1 MKKKDKALEIKR
13 AQLKTEKITLSN
25 AVSDE
30 WRSDPKHLSFSL
42 SRYKF
47 VSKMLEG
54 YNKVLEV
61 GAGDGFKSDI
71 IFKVVKNLTLCE
83 YNNLHIKEYQG
94 NAKYIVHDFVKGRL
108 KNSFDGIY
116 AIDVLEH
123 IDKKKE
129 NIFIK
134 NILLSLNKN
143 GILIFGM
150 PTIES
155 QKYASKLSK
164 IGHVNCKSKNSLR
177 KLMQNFF
184 HNVFMFSMNDEMVH
198 TGYDKMSHFIFA
210 VCANKK
216 K

>member
-1 MKKKDKALEIKR
+1 MNKKDKNLKIKR
-13 AQLKTEKITLSN
+13 EVLKIAKITLSN
-25 AVSDE
+25 SVSHE
-30 WRSDPKHLSFSL
+30 WKNDPKHLIFSL

-47 VSKMLEG
+47 VSKMLDG

-61 GAGDGFKSDI
+61 GAGEGFKSEIVFD
-71 IFKVVKNLTLCE
+71 VVKNLTLCE
-83 YNNLHIKEYQG
+83 YKDLHIKDYQR
-94 NAKYIVHDFVKGRL
+94 NAKYIIHDFVKRKL

-134 NILLSLNKN
+134 NILSSLNKN
-143 GILIFGM
+143 GVLIFGM

-164 IGHVNCKSKNSLR
+164 IGHVNCKNKNSLK
-177 KLMQNFF
+177 KLMLNFF
-184 HNVFMFSMNDEMVH
+184 HNVFMFSMNDEVVH
-198 TGYDKMSHFIFA
+198 TGYDKMSHYIFA

>member
-1 MKKKDKALEIKR
+1 MNKKDKNLVIKKS
-13 AQLKTEKITLSN
+13 QLKTEKITLNNST
-25 AVSDE
+25 SHE
-30 WRSDPKHLSFSL
+30 WRNDPKHLVFSL

-47 VSKMLEG
+47 VSKMLDG

-71 IFKVVKNLTLCE
+71 VFDVVKNLTLCE
-83 YNNLHIKEYQG
+83 YNDLHKKDYQG
-94 NAKYIVHDFVKGRL
+94 NAKYIIHDFVKRKH
-108 KNSFDGIY
+108 KNSFDAIY

-123 IDKKKE
+123 INKKKE

-134 NILLSLNKN
+134 NTLLSLNKN

-164 IGHVNCKSKNSLR
+164 IGHINCKSKNSLR

-198 TGYDKMSHFIFA
+198 TGYDKMSHYIFA
-210 VCANKK
+210 VCTNKK

>member
-1 MKKKDKALEIKR
+1 MKKNDRNLNIKR
-13 AQLKTEKITLSN
+13 AQLKTEKITLSDTI
-25 AVSDE
+25 SDE
-30 WRSDPKHLSFSL
+30 WRRDPKHLSFSL

-47 VSKMLEG
+47 VSKMLDG

-61 GAGDGFKSDI
+61 GAGVGFKSDI
-71 IFKVVKNLTLCE
+71 VSDVVKNLTLCE
-83 YNNLHIKEYQG
+83 YRDLHIKDYQG
-94 NAKYIVHDFVKGRL
+94 YSKYIIHDFVRGKL
-108 KNSFDGIY
+108 KISFDGIY

-143 GILIFGM
+143 GVLILGM

-164 IGHVNCKSKNSLR
+164 IGHINCKNKNDLR

-184 HNVFMFSMNDEMVH
+184 HNVFMFSMNDEVVH
-198 TGYDKMSHFIFA
+198 TGYDKMSHYIFA

>member
-1 MKKKDKALEIKR
+1 MIKKDKNLEIKR
-13 AQLKTEKITLSN
+13 KQHKIAKITLSN
-25 AVSDE
+25 AISSE
-30 WRSDPKHLSFSL
+30 WKSDPKHLSFSL

-47 VSKMLEG
+47 VSKMLDG

-71 IFKVVKNLTLCE
+71 VFDVVKNLTLCE
-83 YNNLHIKEYQG
+83 YKDLHIKDYQG
-94 NAKYIVHDFVKGRL
+94 NAKYIIHDFVKGKL

-134 NILLSLNKN
+134 NILLSLTKN

-155 QKYASKLSK
+155 QKYASKISK
-164 IGHVNCKSKNSLR
+164 IGHINCKNKNSLR
-177 KLMQNFF
+177 KLMLNFF
-184 HNVFMFSMNDEMVH
+184 HNVFMFSMNDEVVH
-198 TGYDKMSHFIFA
+198 TGYDKMSHYIFA